1 MEKQRPAATAS
12 SPMSKTDV
20 LDPPLHAIGFEIEEL
35 SPRRVTGRLHVTQ
48 TCCQVEPALP
58 SSIPCPNFPFKVLH
72 GGVSALI
79 SEGLASMGA
88 HMASGFQRVAGIH
101 LSINHVKRAEL
112 GDLVF
117 AEATPINVGKTIQV
131 WEVRL
136 WKLHPS
142 NPQNK
147 SLVSS
152 SRVTLLSNMP
162 VPEHAKDAGETLKKY
177 AKL

>member
-1 MEKQRPAATAS
+1 MD
-12 SPMSKTDV
+12 KTSND
-20 LDPPLHAIGFEIEEL
+20 D
-35 SPRRVTGRLHVTQ
+35 
-48 TCCQVEPALP
+48 
-58 SSIPCPNFPFKVLH
+58 
-72 GGVSALI
+72 
-79 SEGLASMGA
+79 
-88 HMASGFQRVAGIH
+88 MANDDF
-101 LSINHVKRAEL
+101 
-112 GDLVF
+112 D
-117 AEATPINVGKTIQV
+117 QV